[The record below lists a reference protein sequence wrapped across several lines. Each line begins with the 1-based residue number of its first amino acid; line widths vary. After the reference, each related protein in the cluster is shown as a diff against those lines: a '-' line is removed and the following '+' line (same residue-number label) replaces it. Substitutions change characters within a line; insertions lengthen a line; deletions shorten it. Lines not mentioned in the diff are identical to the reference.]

1 MVTLTSKTFD
11 SVLKFIR
18 NAPKYTKYFPIAQIG
33 EIYEICGWSYGL
45 LMVK

>member
-1 MVTLTSKTFD
+1 MIYSGGK
-11 SVLKFIR
+11 I
-18 NAPKYTKYFPIAQIG
+18 TKNFPIAQIG